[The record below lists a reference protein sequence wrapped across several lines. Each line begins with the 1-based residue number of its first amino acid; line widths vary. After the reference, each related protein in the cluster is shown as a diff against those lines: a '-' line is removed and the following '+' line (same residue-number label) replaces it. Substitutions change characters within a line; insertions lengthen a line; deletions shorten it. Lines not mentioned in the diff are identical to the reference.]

1 MSKLLIVVILVAIAR
16 CSAYAKDGLLNSSV
30 EEVAEVLGQPIS
42 HETGKVSGVAY
53 ERYHFETEDWK
64 TTVLFVDGK
73 AQKLDTEK
81 CDGSPVTDEEKTAV
95 FDRYDLP
102 NTGQNS
108 KIRGWRELA
117 ENHFIRG
124 DGRVRITMRSAS
136 ITVFLDDLPRDF
148 W

>member
-1 MSKLLIVVILVAIAR
+1 MNKLLIVVILAAIAL

-30 EEVAEVLGQPIS
+30 EEVAAILGQPTS

-53 ERYHFETEDWK
+53 ERYHFETEGWK
-64 TTVLFVDGK
+64 TTVLFVNGK

-81 CDGSPVTDEEKTAV
+81 SDGSPLAAEEKTAV

-124 DGRVRITMRSAS
+124 DGRVRITIRPAS